1 MPTGAASGLEV
12 LSAMITPAVLISAS
26 GTLVLS
32 TSVRLARVVDRVRA
46 LGEMMEDAFGAPE
59 SDLAAAREAEIA
71 HQLELQTRRGELI
84 QRALTSFYVAL
95 CIFVGT
101 TISIAIS
108 AFAPAVAWA
117 PTGLGIVG
125 MLTMFYGCVLL
136 VRETRL
142 ALVSVDM
149 EMKFV
154 RGLRAR
160 YAADGGSAARVKPT
174 HPPRAKTGVL
184 E

>member
-1 MPTGAASGLEV
+1 MIPTGLEV

-46 LGEMMEDAFGAPE
+46 LSHNLEESFGSRPD
-59 SDLAAAREAEIA
+59 SLVAARQSHVEG
-71 HQLELQTRRGELI
+71 QLELQTRRGRLI

-95 CIFVGT
+95 CVFVGT
-101 TISIAIS
+101 TISIAAS

-117 PTGLGIVG
+117 PTGLGILG
-125 MLTMFYGCVLL
+125 MITMFYGCVLL

-142 ALVSVDM
+142 ALVSVDR
-149 EMKFV
+149 EMAFV
-154 RGLRAR
+154 LGLRAR
-160 YAADGGSAARVKPT
+160 YEAAGRR
-174 HPPRAKTGVL
+174 PPDTAGPGKTGFL

>member
-1 MPTGAASGLEV
+1 MIPTGLEV

-32 TSVRLARVVDRVRA
+32 TSVRLARVVDRVRT
-46 LGEMMEDAFGAPE
+46 LSGTLEEIFNSPEDA
-59 SDLAAAREAEIA
+59 LVAARRAQIES
-71 HQLELQTRRGELI
+71 QLELQTRRGRLI

-95 CIFVGT
+95 CVFVGT

-108 AFAPAVAWA
+108 AFAPAVVWA
-117 PTGLGIVG
+117 PTGLGIFG
-125 MLTMFYGCVLL
+125 MITMFYGCVLL

-142 ALVSVDM
+142 ALVSVDA
-149 EMKFV
+149 EMAFV
-154 RGLRAR
+154 LGLRAR
-160 YAADGGSAARVKPT
+160 YEAAGRRPSEVAHARPVPKS
-174 HPPRAKTGVL
+174 GFL

>member
-1 MPTGAASGLEV
+1 MTGLEI

-46 LGEMMEDAFGAPE
+46 LSGTLEDIFNAREDAIV
-59 SDLAAAREAEIA
+59 AARRDHIEQ
-71 HQLELQTRRGELI
+71 QLGLQTRRGRLI

-95 CIFVGT
+95 CVFVGT

-108 AFAPAVAWA
+108 AFAPAMGWA
-117 PTGLGIVG
+117 PTGLGIFG
-125 MLTMFYGCVLL
+125 MVTMFYGCVLL

-142 ALVSVDM
+142 ALVSVDR
-149 EMKFV
+149 EMAFV
-154 RGLRAR
+154 LGLRGRYEAAGRRLSDDAHTPHAPGAR
-160 YAADGGSAARVKPT
+160 DF
-174 HPPRAKTGVL
+174 L

>member
-1 MPTGAASGLEV
+1 MMPTGLEI

-32 TSVRLARVVDRVRA
+32 TSVRLARVVDRVRTLSGTLEEIFNA
-46 LGEMMEDAFGAPE
+46 REDPIV
-59 SDLAAAREAEIA
+59 AARRDHIE
-71 HQLELQTRRGELI
+71 HQLDLQTRRGRLI

-95 CIFVGT
+95 CVFVGT
-101 TISIAIS
+101 TISIAVS

-117 PTGLGIVG
+117 PTGLGIFG
-125 MLTMFYGCVLL
+125 MIIMFYGCVLL

-142 ALVSVDM
+142 ALVSVDR
-149 EMKFV
+149 EMTFV
-154 RGLRAR
+154 LGLRGR
-160 YAADGGSAARVKPT
+160 YESAGRRPIEDAHAPRPT
-174 HPPRAKTGVL
+174 GRPGFL

>member
-1 MPTGAASGLEV
+1 MTPTGLEI

-32 TSVRLARVVDRVRA
+32 TSVRLARVVDRVRTLSGTLEEIFNSA
-46 LGEMMEDAFGAPE
+46 EDAMV
-59 SDLAAAREAEIA
+59 AARRDQIEQ
-71 HQLELQTRRGELI
+71 QLGLQTQRGRLI

-95 CIFVGT
+95 CVFVGT

-117 PTGLGIVG
+117 PTGLGIIG
-125 MLTMFYGCVLL
+125 MITMFYGCVLL

-142 ALVSVDM
+142 ALLSVDQ
-149 EMKFV
+149 EMAFV
-154 RGLRAR
+154 LGLRAR
-160 YAADGGSAARVKPT
+160 YEAAGRRPSEGAHRPPPTARP
-174 HPPRAKTGVL
+174 GFL

>member
-1 MPTGAASGLEV
+1 MLSGLEV

-32 TSVRLARVVDRVRA
+32 TSVRLARVVDRVRTLSGTLEEIFNA
-46 LGEMMEDAFGAPE
+46 REDAIV
-59 SDLAAAREAEIA
+59 AARRDHIEQ
-71 HQLELQTRRGELI
+71 QLGLQTRRGRLI

-95 CIFVGT
+95 CVFVGT
-101 TISIAIS
+101 TISIALS

-117 PTGLGIVG
+117 PTGLGILG
-125 MLTMFYGCVLL
+125 MITMFYGCVLL

-142 ALVSVDM
+142 ALVSVDR
-149 EMKFV
+149 EMTFV
-154 RGLRAR
+154 LAMRSRYEAAGRRPAR
-160 YAADGGSAARVKPT
+160 DDT
-174 HPPRAKTGVL
+174 HPARPSAPPGFL

>member
-1 MPTGAASGLEV
+1 MTPNGLEV

-32 TSVRLARVVDRVRA
+32 TSVRLARVVDRVRT
-46 LGEMMEDAFGAPE
+46 LSGTLEDIFNTRE
-59 SDLAAAREAEIA
+59 DEIVAARRMQVE
-71 HQLELQTRRGELI
+71 HQLELQTRRGRLI
-84 QRALTSFYVAL
+84 QRALTSFYLAL

-108 AFAPAVAWA
+108 AFAPGVAWA
-117 PTGLGIVG
+117 PTWLGIVG
-125 MLTMFYGCVLL
+125 MITMFYGCVLL

-142 ALVSVDM
+142 ALVSVDK
-149 EMKFV
+149 EMAFV
-154 RGLRAR
+154 LGLRSR
-160 YAADGGSAARVKPT
+160 YEAAGRRPTDAPHSPSSSGGR
-174 HPPRAKTGVL
+174 GFL

>member
-1 MPTGAASGLEV
+1 
-12 LSAMITPAVLISAS
+12 MITPAVLISAS

-46 LGEMMEDAFGAPE
+46 LGGALEEIFDAPEDAHV
-59 SDLAAAREAEIA
+59 SARREQTEY
-71 HQLELQTRRGELI
+71 LLGLQTRRGRLI

-101 TISIAIS
+101 TISIAVS
-108 AFAPAVAWA
+108 AFAPRVSWA
-117 PTGLGIVG
+117 PTWLGILG

-136 VRETRL
+136 VVETRL
-142 ALVSVDM
+142 ALVSVDR
-149 EMKFV
+149 EMSFV
-154 RGLRAR
+154 MGLRSR
-160 YAADGGSAARVKPT
+160 YEAAGR
-174 HPPRAKTGVL
+174 KTGFL

>member
-1 MPTGAASGLEV
+1 MTPTGLEV

-32 TSVRLARVVDRVRA
+32 TSVRLARVVDRVRT
-46 LGEMMEDAFGAPE
+46 LSGTLEDIFNTRE
-59 SDLAAAREAEIA
+59 DEIVAARRMQVE
-71 HQLELQTRRGELI
+71 HQLELQTRRGRLI
-84 QRALTSFYVAL
+84 QRALTSFYLAL

-108 AFAPAVAWA
+108 AFAPRVAWA
-117 PTGLGIVG
+117 PTWLGIVG
-125 MLTMFYGCVLL
+125 MITMFYGCVLL

-142 ALVSVDM
+142 ALVSVDE
-149 EMKFV
+149 EMAFV
-154 RGLRAR
+154 LGLRSR
-160 YAADGGSAARVKPT
+160 YEAAGRRPT
-174 HPPRAKTGVL
+174 DAPHPPPSSGGRGFL

>member
-1 MPTGAASGLEV
+1 MIPTGLEV

-32 TSVRLARVVDRVRA
+32 TSVRLARVVDRVRTLSGSLEEIFNA
-46 LGEMMEDAFGAPE
+46 TEDALVTARQAHIE
-59 SDLAAAREAEIA
+59 S
-71 HQLELQTRRGELI
+71 QLEMQTRRGRLI
-84 QRALTSFYVAL
+84 QRALTSFYLAL
-95 CIFVGT
+95 CVFVGT
-101 TISIAIS
+101 TISIAAS

-117 PTGLGIVG
+117 PTWLGILG

-142 ALVSVDM
+142 ALVSVDR
-149 EMKFV
+149 EMVFV
-154 RGLRAR
+154 LGLRSR
-160 YAADGGSAARVKPT
+160 YEAAGKRPT
-174 HPPRAKTGVL
+174 HTAAGASAPKAGFL

>member
-1 MPTGAASGLEV
+1 MTPTGLEI

-32 TSVRLARVVDRVRA
+32 TSVRLARVVDRVRTLSGTLEEIFNA
-46 LGEMMEDAFGAPE
+46 REDAIV
-59 SDLAAAREAEIA
+59 AARRDHIEQ
-71 HQLELQTRRGELI
+71 QLDLQTRRGRLI

-95 CIFVGT
+95 CVFVGT
-101 TISIAIS
+101 TISIAVS

-117 PTGLGIVG
+117 PTGLGIFG
-125 MLTMFYGCVLL
+125 MIIMFYGCVLL

-142 ALVSVDM
+142 ALVSVDR
-149 EMKFV
+149 EMTFV
-154 RGLRAR
+154 LELRSR
-160 YAADGGSAARVKPT
+160 YEAAGRRPIDDGR
-174 HPPRAKTGVL
+174 PPRPSGRPGFL

>member
-1 MPTGAASGLEV
+1 MIPTGLDV

-32 TSVRLARVVDRVRA
+32 TSVRLARVVDRVRTLAGA
-46 LGEMMEDAFGAPE
+46 LEEIFNTPE
-59 SDLAAAREAEIA
+59 TPIVVARRDQIEW
-71 HQLELQTRRGELI
+71 LLGVQTRRGRLI
-84 QRALTSFYVAL
+84 QRALTSFYLAL
-95 CIFVGT
+95 CVFVGT

-117 PTGLGIVG
+117 PTGLGIFG
-125 MLTMFYGCVLL
+125 MLPMFYGCVLL

-142 ALVSVDM
+142 ALLSVDR
-149 EMKFV
+149 EMTFAM
-154 RGLRAR
+154 GLRAL
-160 YAADGGSAARVKPT
+160 YESAGR
-174 HPPRAKTGVL
+174 PPGFL

>member
-1 MPTGAASGLEV
+1 MTPTGLEI

-32 TSVRLARVVDRVRA
+32 TSVRLARVVDRVRT
-46 LGEMMEDAFGAPE
+46 LSGTLEDIFNAREDPIV
-59 SDLAAAREAEIA
+59 AARRDHIEQ
-71 HQLELQTRRGELI
+71 QLDLQTRRGRLI

-95 CIFVGT
+95 CVFVGT

-117 PTGLGIVG
+117 PTGLGIFG
-125 MLTMFYGCVLL
+125 MI
-136 VRETRL
+136 
-142 ALVSVDM
+142 ALVSVDR
-149 EMKFV
+149 EMTFV
-154 RGLRAR
+154 LGLRGR
-160 YAADGGSAARVKPT
+160 YESAGRRLTEDA
-174 HPPRAKTGVL
+174 HPSRSPGRPGFL